1 MSTIQRLLLI
11 LALLFG
17 ILALFVLANNFIYD
31 GSAESVSLLDTNK
44 NLSKEE
50 AIALSKELGCTR
62 VQDLGDIYIP
72 CSSVKEYE
80 YAVKIYNLKAEID
93 AEQRSDFI
101 LIVLIILLMATL
113 LSLLRYLFIQGQRH
127 ESLKIDGK
135 KYIMPGEWVSTIESL
150 GQSVDNVSL
159 QTSDTS
165 ENSIKVLEDFESLK
179 DVFLEL
185 QNKLN
190 DQDREIERLKK
201 GYDNHLVKKFIIR
214 FLRVHN
220 YLVKQ
225 NQEFPEDL
233 GLQNLLMLM
242 EDALE
247 SSNVHLYNP
256 EVGGD
261 YRSIEGLAENPEII
275 ETNDENQDFKIKSV
289 VKPGYFL
296 KYDQNKEFV
305 QDAVVSIFSYVREE
319 E

>member
-93 AEQRSDFI
+93 AEQRSGFI

>member
-11 LALLFG
+11 LTLLFG
-17 ILALFVLANNFIYD
+17 TLALFALAINFIYD
-31 GSAESVSLLDTNK
+31 DSAEGVSLLDTNK

-50 AIALSKELGCTR
+50 AIVLSKELGCTR
-62 VQDLGDIYIP
+62 VVDLGDIYIP
-72 CSSVKEYE
+72 CSSVNEYE
-80 YAVKIYNLKAEID
+80 YAVKIYNMKAEIS
-93 AEQRSDFI
+93 AEQRNDLI
-101 LIVLIILLMATL
+101 LNILIILLIATV
-113 LSLLRYLFIQGQRH
+113 LSLLRYLFLQGQRH

-159 QTSDTS
+159 KTSDTS

-179 DVFLEL
+179 DVFLDL

-242 EDALE
+242 DDALE
-247 SSNVHLYNP
+247 SSNIYLYNP

-261 YRSIEGLAENPEII
+261 YRSVEGLAENPEII
-275 ETNDENQDFKIKSV
+275 ETNDKNKDFKIKNII
-289 VKPGYFL
+289 KPGYFL
-296 KYDQNKEFV
+296 KYDENKEFV
-305 QDAVVSIFSYVREE
+305 QDAVVSIYSYVLEE

>member
-17 ILALFVLANNFIYD
+17 TLALFVLANNFIYD

-50 AIALSKELGCTR
+50 AIVLSKELGCTR

-93 AEQRSDFI
+93 AEQRSDLI
-101 LIVLIILLMATL
+101 LIVLIILLVATL

>member
-1 MSTIQRLLLI
+1 M
-11 LALLFG
+11 
-17 ILALFVLANNFIYD
+17 
-31 GSAESVSLLDTNK
+31 
-44 NLSKEE
+44 
-50 AIALSKELGCTR
+50 
-62 VQDLGDIYIP
+62 
-72 CSSVKEYE
+72 
-80 YAVKIYNLKAEID
+80 
-93 AEQRSDFI
+93 
-101 LIVLIILLMATL
+101 
-113 LSLLRYLFIQGQRH
+113 
-127 ESLKIDGK
+127 
-135 KYIMPGEWVSTIESL
+135 STIESL

>member
-1 MSTIQRLLLI
+1 MPLIRRLLLI
-11 LALLFG
+11 LFLLSG
-17 ILALFVLANNFIYD
+17 TLALIVLAKNVID
-31 GSAESVSLLDTNK
+31 IEPTGRVSILDTNK

-50 AIALSKELGCTR
+50 AIVLSKELGCTR
-62 VQDLGDIYIP
+62 VVDLGDIFIP
-72 CSSVKEYE
+72 CSSVNEYE
-80 YAVKIYNLKAEID
+80 YAVKIYSLRAD
-93 AEQRSDFI
+93 FAAEQRSDLI
-101 LIVLIILLMATL
+101 LNILIIVLIATL
-113 LSLLRYLFIQGQRH
+113 LSLLRYLFLQSQRH

-150 GQSVDNVSL
+150 GQSVDNVIL

-165 ENSIKVLEDFESLK
+165 ENSVKVLEDFESLK
-179 DVFLEL
+179 DIFLEL

-201 GYDNHLVKKFIIR
+201 GYDNYLVKKFIIR

-220 YLVKQ
+220 YLIKQ
-225 NQEFPEDL
+225 NKKFPEDSNL
-233 GLQNLLMLM
+233 ENLLMLM
-242 EDALE
+242 DDALE
-247 SSNVHLYNP
+247 SSNVYLYKP

-275 ETNDENQDFKIKSV
+275 ETNERNKDFKINNII
-289 VKPGYFL
+289 KPGYFL

-305 QDAVVSIFSYVREE
+305 QDAVVSIFSYVLEE